1 MERYRRAVD
10 SGRLP
15 IWIGKKLGRE
25 EQMARLM
32 ILGLKK
38 GVVDI
43 GLFYSRFGEHPET
56 IYPKKIRKL
65 KDLGLVVNTTD
76 EHEKIDEFGYLALTP
91 LGDLYSEEV
100 ARQFYTE
107 ETRKAIGDKGY
118 AGFSLA
124 ELPKI

>member
-1 MERYRRAVD
+1 M
-10 SGRLP
+10 
-15 IWIGKKLGRE
+15 
-25 EQMARLM
+25 
-32 ILGLKK
+32 
-38 GVVDI
+38 
-43 GLFYSRFGEHPET
+43 
-56 IYPKKIRKL
+56 
-65 KDLGLVVNTTD
+65 GLVVNTTD

-124 ELPKI
+124 KLPKI